1 MCLHCD
7 CLTRGLLFQF
17 QLALTVAWAT
27 PVTPMDMVTIVSTV
41 SPGFFKSIPCY
52 RFMLK
57 SMLIWVDFLV
67 AASCSSVA

>member
-41 SPGFFKSIPCY
+41 SPGFFKSIPC
-52 RFMLK
+52 
-57 SMLIWVDFLV
+57 
-67 AASCSSVA
+67 

>member
-41 SPGFFKSIPCY
+41 SPGFFKSTSTTPPGAPRTAPTARY
-52 RFMLK
+52 RP
-57 SMLIWVDFLV
+57 VD
-67 AASCSSVA
+67 